1 MHAHLTLSTL
11 DCQQIHSKYTPAH
24 THTELTVIVCVTVRR
39 AKRRTCFQSYLEA
52 DEAQLSHIIYHA
64 VAIASLFVSHI
75 FISPGHALCF
85 GDNNNH
91 SRGKQTRVK
100 YQLKR
105 RQVGE
110 GKTVGRPRGQLEL
123 FCQSVCVTHIF
134 CQGIKVTSLLKGL
147 SSSRIR
153 ERERKIE

>member
-1 MHAHLTLSTL
+1 MTLSSSLWGVFYRLSISRESNKNAQRRRLFARFKSISMHAHLTLSTL
-11 DCQQIHSKYTPAH
+11 DCQQIHSKYPIHPH
-24 THTELTVIVCVTVRR
+24 THTELTVIVCMTVRR
-39 AKRRTCFQSYLEA
+39 AKRRTCFQPYLEA

-100 YQLKR
+100 HQQKR
-105 RQVGE
+105 R
-110 GKTVGRPRGQLEL
+110 
-123 FCQSVCVTHIF
+123 
-134 CQGIKVTSLLKGL
+134 
-147 SSSRIR
+147 
-153 ERERKIE
+153 